1 MAAFLNPLCETPR
14 IPMAR
19 SSLARSV
26 AVLLLLP
33 GALRSADAQAA
44 SSTDAPPAWAYP
56 VKPPGFQ
63 PPPDDG
69 TLRRVPGSTAA
80 FTLSQLR
87 DLFLAPDWHP
97 DDHAPMPEVVARGR
111 RPEVYACG
119 FCHRAEGPGGPEN
132 SRLAGLPAAYIVQQM
147 ADFKSG
153 ARGTSVPNRLPT
165 TAMIALAK
173 AATDAEVAAAAA
185 YFAAIPPRPTIRV
198 VETATVPKTHVAG
211 WILAVDSGG
220 EREPIGARIIEL
232 PEDPEQFE
240 HRDSRARFLAYAPVG
255 SILRGETLATTGGA
269 HRGEQRTVPCA
280 TCHGPGLKGLG
291 PVPGIAGRS
300 PSYVVRQLWDFQ
312 HGARAG
318 AGSVLMRPTVER
330 LTLDDMIA
338 LAAYVASLAP

>member
-1 MAAFLNPLCETPR
+1 M
-14 IPMAR
+14 
-19 SSLARSV
+19 
-26 AVLLLLP
+26 
-33 GALRSADAQAA
+33 
-44 SSTDAPPAWAYP
+44 
-56 VKPPGFQ
+56 
-63 PPPDDG
+63 
-69 TLRRVPGSTAA
+69 
-80 FTLSQLR
+80 
-87 DLFLAPDWHP
+87 
-97 DDHAPMPEVVARGR
+97 
-111 RPEVYACG
+111 
-119 FCHRAEGPGGPEN
+119 
-132 SRLAGLPAAYIVQQM
+132 
-147 ADFKSG
+147 
-153 ARGTSVPNRLPT
+153 
-165 TAMIALAK
+165 
-173 AATDAEVAAAAA
+173 
-185 YFAAIPPRPTIRV
+185 
-198 VETATVPKTHVAG
+198 
-211 WILAVDSGG
+211 DSGG

-330 LTLDDMIA
+330 LDDMIA